1 MVWCGVAWRGVAWR
15 GVAWCGVGRDHQVA
29 KLGGDRQVAKLL
41 SSTCTCTKRS
51 LDTSATAS
59 TTASLAAPPGRH
71 TLSFANRMGKLE
83 AFLDSDDFPS
93 RAGGGLEAVAQAL
106 HRRCARVV
114 ELHGGRLR
122 T

>member
-1 MVWCGVAWRGVAWR
+1 MYLHETVIGHIRHGL
-15 GVAWCGVGRDHQVA
+15 DH
-29 KLGGDRQVAKLL
+29 RFPR
-41 SSTCTCTKRS
+41 STAGETRTQ
-51 LDTSATAS
+51 
-59 TTASLAAPPGRH
+59 
-71 TLSFANRMGKLE
+71 FANRMAKLE
-83 AFLDSDDFPS
+83 AFLNSDDFPS